1 MILVMWVLAVTGMK
15 YSHGLGHL
23 NLCYRG
29 KGHKIAQPAIT
40 AAGAARSALRA
51 GCKDVPLETV
61 ERYNLLKRCVSMLPA
76 GCQAAHESAII
87 ARRHVEYFDPAVMLQ
102 VLSKVITT

>member
-1 MILVMWVLAVTGMK
+1 VTGMK
-15 YSHGLGHL
+15 YSHGLEHFK
-23 NLCYRG
+23 LCYRG

-61 ERYNLLKRCVSMLPA
+61 ERYNLLKRCVSMLPT
-76 GCQAAHESAII
+76 GCQAANESAIM

-102 VLSKVITT
+102 VLSKVIAT